1 MTSSWIVD
9 ALRTPVGRHRGALA
23 GVRPDDL
30 AAQVVGAIVTRTGA
44 DPNAIDDVYLGCTNG
59 VGEDSRNVARMAVLL
74 AGLPDAVPGAT
85 VNRLCGSGMEAVVA
99 ASRAIR
105 CGEGRILIAGGV
117 ESMSRAPWAL
127 PKPDRA
133 LPWGDAELADT
144 TIGWRFVN
152 SRMPERATASMGD
165 TAENVAELH
174 RVSRSDQDAFALQS
188 HERAIAAQ
196 RAGRFDDEL
205 VSVDVVRGRHET
217 ATVDA
222 DEAPRPDSTPES
234 LARLRPAFREAGTVT
249 AGNSSSINDGAAALL
264 LADDD
269 AVESLGRPPLARV
282 IATASAGVAPELM
295 GMGPVPATR
304 LALGRAGLTIAD
316 IGLVELNEAFASQ
329 ALACSREL
337 GLDQDIVN
345 VNGGAIAIGHPLGMS
360 GARIVGTL
368 AHEMRRRGVRYGLAS
383 MCIGVGQGIAVVL
396 ENPDVTSG

>member
-1 MTSSWIVD
+1 MASSWIVD
-9 ALRTPVGRHRGALA
+9 AVRTPVGRHRGALS

-44 DPNAIDDVYLGCTNG
+44 DPDAIDDVYLGCTNG

-74 AGLPDAVPGAT
+74 AGLPDTVPGAT

-105 CGEGRILIAGGV
+105 SGEGRMLIAGGV

-174 RVSRSDQDAFALQS
+174 QVSRSDQDALALQS

-205 VSVDVVRGRHET
+205 VSVEVVVGRHEK

-222 DEAPRPDSTPES
+222 DESPRPDSTPES
-234 LARLRPAFREAGTVT
+234 LARLRPVFREGGTVT

-269 AVESLGRPPLARV
+269 AVEASGRAPLARV
-282 IATASAGVAPELM
+282 IAAASAGVAPELM

-304 LALGRAGLTIAD
+304 LALERAGLTIAD

-329 ALACSREL
+329 ALACSRQL

-368 AHEMRRRGVRYGLAS
+368 AHEMRRRGVRYGLAT

-396 ENPDVTSG
+396 ENPS